1 MSDERIT
8 ASGPRRLRGD
18 EPLHMNG
25 TAAGCVSDFWSW
37 AASDLLS
44 NTLRGR
50 LAEFIVATAM
60 GQTGG
65 VRTEW
70 DDVDVRVP
78 LASGPLAIEVKS
90 AAYVQSWAQER
101 PSPISFGIAPT
112 RGWDAPTNAVS
123 HERRRRADVYVFC
136 LLGSEEQNVVD
147 PLDLANWQFFVL
159 ATRTLDALVPTQKSI
174 RLAPLLRLKPRTCGF
189 GTLREVILQVA
200 S

>member
-1 MSDERIT
+1 
-8 ASGPRRLRGD
+8 
-18 EPLHMNG
+18 MNG
-25 TAAGCVSDFWSW
+25 VTAGRVSDFWSW

-50 LAEFIVATAM
+50 LAEFIVATAT

-78 LASGPLAIEVKS
+78 LTSGQLAIEVKS

-101 PSPISFGIAPT
+101 PSPITFGIAPT
-112 RGWDAPTNAVS
+112 VGWDAQTNAVCM
-123 HERRRRADVYVFC
+123 ERKRRADVYVFC
-136 LLGSEEQNVVD
+136 LLGSEGQSHVD
-147 PLDLANWQFFVL
+147 PLDLGQWQFFVL
-159 ATRTLDALVPTQKSI
+159 ATCTLDALVPTQKSI
-174 RLAPLLRLKPRTCGF
+174 RLAPLLRLGPVTCRF
-189 GTLREVILQVA
+189 ERLREVILQVA